1 MKTGSLATAIHILI
15 SKRNSL
21 TALPPQQ
28 EIQTKE
34 TMSETVRTYLK
45 SLHEGGL
52 HSFSHEGGTSSSHP
66 QIVYR
71 HRNIV
76 HRVSNHYLANPGNI
90 TVYFTL
96 STIALLNFGTA
107 RLSQYVINKSDKANH
122 PIFLRLI
129 IRTQDVSTPL

>member
-21 TALPPQQ
+21 TVLPPQQ
-28 EIQTKE
+28 EIQTKKNYE
-34 TMSETVRTYLK
+34 KVITNLK

-76 HRVSNHYLANPGNI
+76 HRVSDHYLANPGNI